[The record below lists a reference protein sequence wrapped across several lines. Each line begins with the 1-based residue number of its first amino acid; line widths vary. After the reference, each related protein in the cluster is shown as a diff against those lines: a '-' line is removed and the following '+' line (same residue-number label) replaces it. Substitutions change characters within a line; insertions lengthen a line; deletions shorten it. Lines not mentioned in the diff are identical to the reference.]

1 MQISIN
7 QAISELRRNKVETQR
22 STYELKFGSKENCR
36 KMFEEA
42 FRAVDLSVE
51 NYTHLPEYDY
61 VIDWMTD
68 TKGKGLFLTGD
79 CGRGKSIILT
89 GVIPA
94 LMFQLFNKVLNNYG
108 AFEIVE
114 KSSMISKQWAI
125 SIDDVGIEPT
135 IKDYGENIE
144 GFNIIVDAAEARIAP
159 LFISTNLNSSEILA
173 RYGERT
179 FDRIFR
185 LCKVVKFTGES
196 LRK

>member
-7 QAISELRRNKVETQR
+7 QAISELRRNNVEAKRATF
-22 STYELKFGSKENCR
+22 ELRFGTRDNCR

-51 NYTHLPEYDY
+51 TYTHLPEYDH

-94 LMFQLFNKVLNNYG
+94 LMFQLFNKVLNNYR
-108 AFEIVE
+108 ACEIIE

-144 GFNIIVDAAEARIAP
+144 GFNSIVDAAEARIAP